1 MIMHT
6 TVSGASLSAGFF
18 VLYKAQ
24 GNSLVPI
31 GEKLASE
38 RTARCTLRD
47 FIVMD
52 SNGVSYILLFLRN
65 VRLIFGY
72 SRVRRSIVYGN
83 EVAKVYMK

>member
-1 MIMHT
+1 MHT
-6 TVSGASLSAGFF
+6 TVSGVSLSAGFF
-18 VLYKAQ
+18 VLYEAQ

-52 SNGVSYILLFLRN
+52 ANGVSCIPFFPLEM
-65 VRLIFGY
+65 VRLIFGF
-72 SRVRRSIVYGN
+72 
-83 EVAKVYMK
+83 

>member
-6 TVSGASLSAGFF
+6 TVSGVSLSAGFF

-52 SNGVSYILLFLRN
+52 SNGVSCIPFSPLEM
-65 VRLIFGY
+65 VRVIFGF
-72 SRVRRSIVYGN
+72 
-83 EVAKVYMK
+83 